1 MGNHKTLDLIVG
13 IFWALFAVYGL
24 VGFLPAMQRLQHR
37 WESKRKGPGSQ
48 IAPVYPLRRCVFV
61 LLCLLAASMVLAGAF
76 GRDLGVMIGVSDR
89 HIWFLLMIL
98 AVLGVLLGNR
108 DRRIWRKKVQNDQ

>member
-1 MGNHKTLDLIVG
+1 
-13 IFWALFAVYGL
+13 
-24 VGFLPAMQRLQHR
+24 
-37 WESKRKGPGSQ
+37 
-48 IAPVYPLRRCVFV
+48 
-61 LLCLLAASMVLAGAF
+61 MVLAGAF